1 MCVYTATDICAY
13 NFDNVVDCLGLP
25 GVPPPP
31 ILSLINVTMVMVRWE
46 SPDDTGKLEISHY
59 EICVFVLVCLSI
71 ITRLLMIH
79 VQHSL
84 KAMLLSLKA
93 ELLAA
98 YKLITRTVDSVEA
111 KLSCKP
117 W

>member
-13 NFDNVVDCLGLP
+13 NFDNVFDCLGLP
-25 GVPPPP
+25 GVSPPPL
-31 ILSLINVTMVMVRWE
+31 LSLINVTTVMVRWD

-59 EICVFVLVCLSI
+59 EVCVFVLVCLSI

-84 KAMLLSLKA
+84 RAMLLSLKA
-93 ELLAA
+93 ESLTT
-98 YKLITRTVDSVEA
+98 YKLITQTHS
-111 KLSCKP
+111 
-117 W
+117 

>member
-1 MCVYTATDICAY
+1 MV
-13 NFDNVVDCLGLP
+13 NCLGLP
-25 GVPPPP
+25 GVPPSP
-31 ILSLINVTMVMVRWE
+31 IQSVINVTMVMVRWE
-46 SPDDTGKLEISHY
+46 SPDDTGKLEISHC
-59 EICVFVLVCLSI
+59 EVCVFVLLCLSI

-84 KAMLLSLKA
+84 KVMLLSLKA
-93 ELLAA
+93 KLLTTS
-98 YKLITRTVDSVEA
+98 KLITRTVDSVEA

>member
-1 MCVYTATDICAY
+1 M
-13 NFDNVVDCLGLP
+13 VDCLGLP

-31 ILSLINVTMVMVRWE
+31 IISLINVTMVMVRWE

-59 EICVFVLVCLSI
+59 EVCVFVLVCLSI

-79 VQHSL
+79 VQYSL

-93 ELLAA
+93 KLLAT
-98 YKLITRTVDSVEA
+98 YILITRTVDSVKA